1 MFNRS
6 LRPVVILSVIACFGL
21 YCASAWGA
29 TLTIPR
35 RSQLTPVQ
43 RLNRDGVKAVA
54 NHEYEKAEA
63 LFFKAYLYDPA
74 DPFTLNNLGYVAEL
88 QGQLDRANKFYK
100 LASEQGSDAYIDL
113 SNVKELQGK
122 PMTSVLANLQDT
134 PMRVNRLN
142 VNAMMLLSESRAF
155 EAVAV
160 LEQARQL
167 DPENPF
173 TLNNLGVADEAV
185 GDYEGAMKNYSAV
198 AESHS
203 SESVV
208 VTLDRSWRG
217 KPVSEM
223 AAASARRLQQRIQ
236 KTGSAVTQAAMF
248 NLHGVYEANQNNW
261 AAARQ
266 DFLRAYSL
274 DAGSAFSL
282 NNRAY
287 VAEKDGD
294 PESAQFFY
302 ERARK
307 ALDSGALIGMATQR
321 SAEGKQLSSIAA
333 DSNRSVDHE
342 LDEYS
347 RERRR
352 QTGPVELTPRDNTP
366 AGNPAATPPASKPST
381 PQGPQ

>member
-1 MFNRS
+1 M
-6 LRPVVILSVIACFGL
+6 LV
-21 YCASAWGA
+21 ASARGA
-29 TLTIPR
+29 TITIPR

-54 NHEYEKAEA
+54 NHQYEKAEA

-100 LASEQGSDAYIDL
+100 FASEQGSDANIDL
-113 SNVKELQGK
+113 SNVKALKGK
-122 PMTSVLANLQDT
+122 PMMSALASLQDT

-155 EAVAV
+155 EAVVV
-160 LEQARQL
+160 LEQARRL
-167 DPENPF
+167 DPQNPF

-185 GDYEGAMKNYSAV
+185 GDYEGALKNYNAV

-203 SESVV
+203 SDPVV

-217 KPVSEM
+217 KSVSDM
-223 AAASARRLQQRIQ
+223 AAASAKRLQERMQ

-248 NLHGVYEANQNNW
+248 NLHGVYEANQNDW

-287 VAEKDGD
+287 VAERDGD

-302 ERARK
+302 EKARK
-307 ALDSGALIGMATQR
+307 ALDSGARIGMATQR
-321 SAEGKQLSSIAA
+321 SAEGKQLSSVAA
-333 DSNRSVDHE
+333 DSNRNVDNE

-352 QTGPVELTPRDNTP
+352 ETGPVELTPRDNVP
-366 AGNPAATPPASKPST
+366 AGSPAGTPPASKPAV
-381 PQGPQ
+381 PQSPQ

>member
-1 MFNRS
+1 MLNPPF
-6 LRPVVILSVIACFGL
+6 RPVAILGVAACIAFYAAAGL
-21 YCASAWGA
+21 GA
-29 TLTIPR
+29 TITIPM

-43 RLNRDGVKAVA
+43 RLNREGVKAIA
-54 NHEYEKAEA
+54 SQRYEKAEA

-88 QGQLDRANKFYK
+88 QGQLDRAHKFYE
-100 LASEQGSDAYIDL
+100 LASQQGCDANIDL

-122 PMTSVLANLQDT
+122 PMMAALVNLQDL
-134 PMRVNRLN
+134 PMKVNRLN
-142 VNAMMLLSESRAF
+142 VNAMQLLSEDRAF

-160 LEQARQL
+160 LEQARRL
-167 DPENPF
+167 DPQNPF
-173 TLNNLGVADEAV
+173 TLNNLGVADESI
-185 GDYEGAMKNYSAV
+185 GDYEGAMKNYDAV

-203 SESVV
+203 TEPVV

-217 KPVSEM
+217 KSVSEM
-223 AAASARRLQQRIQ
+223 AAASAKRLQRRMQ
-236 KTGSAVTQAAMF
+236 KTDSSVAQAAMF

-261 AAARQ
+261 EAARQ
-266 DFLRAYSL
+266 DFLRAYTL

-302 ERARK
+302 EKAAK
-307 ALDSGALIGMATQR
+307 ALDAGELIGMATKR
-321 SAEGKQLSSIAA
+321 SAEGRKLLTVAA
-333 DSNRSVDHE
+333 DSTHGVDDE
-342 LDEYS
+342 LEEYS

-352 QTGPVELTPRDNTP
+352 ETGPVELTPRNG
-366 AGNPAATPPASKPST
+366 APAAQPDTPHKP
-381 PQGPQ
+381 Q